1 MRRYKL
7 SSLPLQIS
15 FLAFATWISLSS
27 CAGVTPQPTPIP
39 TQSTVQRIPSTGI
52 TTVPNVTCDQAVL
65 LISQNEV
72 KIVTISNYLSLGTP
86 IPSGFLLTLRSGQQR
101 NIGNE
106 DVHCDAKLNEA
117 VRHINVTL
125 SKTQQ
130 VIVKNVNE
138 P

>member
-1 MRRYKL
+1 M
-7 SSLPLQIS
+7 
-15 FLAFATWISLSS
+15 
-27 CAGVTPQPTPIP
+27 
-39 TQSTVQRIPSTGI
+39 
-52 TTVPNVTCDQAVL
+52 
-65 LISQNEV
+65 
-72 KIVTISNYLSLGTP
+72 ISNYLSLGTP

-106 DVHCDAKLNEA
+106 DVQCDAKLNEA